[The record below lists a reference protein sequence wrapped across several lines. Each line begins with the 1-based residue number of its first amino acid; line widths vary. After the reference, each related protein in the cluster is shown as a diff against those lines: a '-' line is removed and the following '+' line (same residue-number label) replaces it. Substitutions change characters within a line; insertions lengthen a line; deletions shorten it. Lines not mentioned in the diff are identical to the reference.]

1 MRGKQPTG
9 ASGEGIPETIG
20 WSGGAADWRHPH
32 PVPMDRR
39 RFVHALALAGSAS
52 LTGPAPVRH
61 LRPLLARVAHAP
73 PDATADDEAF
83 WLGVRQAF
91 TIDANQVNL
100 NSGSVSPAPR
110 VVAEAM
116 DRYWTLTNMSP
127 SLYVDELLV
136 PEVELVRQRLAAEF
150 GCDPEELALTRNTSE
165 SLLTVQF
172 GMPLSRGDEV
182 LITTQDYPRM
192 ITGWE
197 QRARRDGIVLKTVTI
212 PTPAPSPEALA
223 ERVWG
228 AVTPRTRVLHVS
240 HMTYTAGQIVPV
252 RELAQRARA
261 RGIWS
266 VVDGGHTF
274 AQFPFTWRE
283 LGCDVYG
290 TSLHKWLTAP
300 VGNGFLAVRRERIPE
315 IWPLFAAPASQDADI
330 RKFEQIGTY
339 PVAVRT
345 AVTDALT
352 FHQAL
357 GAERKAARFR
367 FLRERWMRG
376 IEGVKGVRLLTSYD
390 PAQACALG
398 AFALEGMG
406 AAAVTEALLR
416 RDRIHVRPRFVPGE
430 WEGVRVTPNV
440 FTTVE
445 EVDRLV
451 AAVRRLAAG

>member
-1 MRGKQPTG
+1 
-9 ASGEGIPETIG
+9 
-20 WSGGAADWRHPH
+20 
-32 PVPMDRR
+32 
-39 RFVHALALAGSAS
+39 
-52 LTGPAPVRH
+52 
-61 LRPLLARVAHAP
+61 
-73 PDATADDEAF
+73 
-83 WLGVRQAF
+83 
-91 TIDANQVNL
+91 
-100 NSGSVSPAPR
+100 
-110 VVAEAM
+110 
-116 DRYWTLTNMSP
+116 
-127 SLYVDELLV
+127 
-136 PEVELVRQRLAAEF
+136 
-150 GCDPEELALTRNTSE
+150 
-165 SLLTVQF
+165 
-172 GMPLSRGDEV
+172 
-182 LITTQDYPRM
+182 
-192 ITGWE
+192 
-197 QRARRDGIVLKTVTI
+197 
-212 PTPAPSPEALA
+212 
-223 ERVWG
+223 
-228 AVTPRTRVLHVS
+228 
-240 HMTYTAGQIVPV
+240 
-252 RELAQRARA
+252 
-261 RGIWS
+261 

-339 PVAVRT
+339 PIALRT

-406 AAAVTEALLR
+406 ANAVTEALLR

-451 AAVRRLAAG
+451 AAVRRLGAG

>member
-1 MRGKQPTG
+1 
-9 ASGEGIPETIG
+9 
-20 WSGGAADWRHPH
+20 
-32 PVPMDRR
+32 MDRR
-39 RFVHALALAGSAS
+39 RFLHAVALSGTATA
-52 LTGPAPVRH
+52 LPPDPVAR
-61 LRPLLARVAHAP
+61 LRPVLDRLAAGAP
-73 PDATADDEAF
+73 QAAADDEAF

-116 DRYWTLTNMSP
+116 ARYWTLTNMSP

-165 SLLTVQF
+165 SLLTAQF
-172 GMPLSRGDEV
+172 GLPLARGDEV

-192 ITGWE
+192 LMGWE
-197 QRARRDGIVLKTVTI
+197 QRVRRDGIVLKTVAI
-212 PTPAPSPEALA
+212 PTPAPSLEALV

-240 HMTYTAGQIVPV
+240 HMTYTAGQIFPV
-252 RELAQRARA
+252 RALAELARA

-274 AQFPFTWRE
+274 GQFPFTWRE

-315 IWPLFAAPASQDADI
+315 IWPLFAAPKAQDADI

-339 PVAVRT
+339 PLALRT
-345 AVTDALT
+345 AVTDALA

-357 GAERKAARFR
+357 GAERKAARLR

-376 IEGVKGVRLLTSYD
+376 IEGVPGVRLLTSYD

-398 AFALEGMG
+398 AFSLAGMG
-406 AAAVTEALLR
+406 ADAVTEALLR
-416 RDRIHVRPRFVPGE
+416 RDRIHVRPRFVSGE

>member
-1 MRGKQPTG
+1 MQRRSFVSAMAFG
-9 ASGEGIPETIG
+9 SGSMLHPE
-20 WSGGAADWRHPH
+20 SL
-32 PVPMDRR
+32 
-39 RFVHALALAGSAS
+39 RFLE
-52 LTGPAPVRH
+52 
-61 LRPLLARVAHAP
+61 PLLRRVEG
-73 PDATADDEAF
+73 ATAQQAAQDEPF

-116 DRYWTLTNMSP
+116 NRYWTITNMSP
-127 SLYVDELLV
+127 SLYVDDLLY
-136 PEVELVRQRLAAEF
+136 PEVELVRQRLAAVF

-165 SLLTVQF
+165 SLLSAQF
-172 GMPLSRGDEV
+172 GMKLAAGDEV
-182 LITTQDYPRM
+182 VLTTQDYPRM

-197 QRARRDGIVLKTVTI
+197 QRARRDGIVVKKI
-212 PTPAPSPEALA
+212 SYPTPPPSMDVL
-223 ERVWG
+223 VNLVTG
-228 AVTPRTRVLHVS
+228 AVTPRTKVIHIS
-240 HMTYTAGQIVPV
+240 HMTYTAGQIFPV
-252 RELAQRARA
+252 KRICDFARS

-274 AQFPFTWRE
+274 AQFPFTRDD

-300 VGNGFLAVRRERIPE
+300 VGNGFLYVKRDRIRD
-315 IWPLFAAPASQDADI
+315 IWPLYAAPPEQDGDI

-339 PVAVRT
+339 PISLRNAI
-345 AVTDALT
+345 TDALT
-352 FHQAL
+352 FHEAI
-357 GAERKAARFR
+357 GWERRAARFR

-376 IEGVKGVRLLTSYD
+376 VENAKGVKLLTSYD

-398 AFALEGMG
+398 AFSVAGIG
-406 AAAVTEALLR
+406 AQAMTDHLLTKH
-416 RDRIHVRPRFVPGE
+416 RIHVRPRFVPGE

-440 FTTVE
+440 FTTAE

-451 AAVRRLAAG
+451 AAVRLAAARGL

>member
-1 MRGKQPTG
+1 M
-9 ASGEGIPETIG
+9 
-20 WSGGAADWRHPH
+20 H
-32 PVPMDRR
+32 RR
-39 RFVHALALAGSAS
+39 RFVHALALSGSAT
-52 LTGPAPVRH
+52 LVAPDPLRS
-61 LRPLLARVAHAP
+61 LRPLLARVAGAP
-73 PDATADDEAF
+73 PAAAADDEPF

-110 VVAEAM
+110 VVADAM
-116 DRYWTLTNMSP
+116 ARYWTLTNMSP
-127 SLYVDELLV
+127 SLYVDELLY

-165 SLLTVQF
+165 ALLTAQF
-172 GMPLSRGDEV
+172 GMPLARGDEV

-197 QRARRDGIVLKTVTI
+197 QRARRDGVVLRRVAI
-212 PTPAPSPEALA
+212 PTPAPSLEALA
-223 ERVWG
+223 DVVWA
-228 AVTPRTRVLHVS
+228 AVTPRTRVLHIS
-240 HMTYTAGQIVPV
+240 HMTYTAGQIFPV
-252 RELAQRARA
+252 RALADRARA

-274 AQFPFTWRE
+274 GQFPFTWRE

-339 PVAVRT
+339 PIALRT

-357 GAERKAARFR
+357 GAERKAARLR

-376 IEGVKGVRLLTSYD
+376 VEGVKGVRLLTARD

-398 AFALEGMG
+398 AFALEGLG
-406 AAAVTEALLR
+406 ANAVTEALLAR
-416 RDRIHVRPRFVPGE
+416 HRIHVRPRFVPGE

-451 AAVRRLAAG
+451 AAVRQLAAG

>member
-1 MRGKQPTG
+1 
-9 ASGEGIPETIG
+9 
-20 WSGGAADWRHPH
+20 
-32 PVPMDRR
+32 MDRR
-39 RFVHALALAGSAS
+39 RFVHALTLSGSAAALS
-52 LTGPAPVRH
+52 PDALRR
-61 LRPLLARVAHAP
+61 LRPVLDRVAGTAP
-73 PDATADDEAF
+73 QAVADDEAF

-91 TIDANQVNL
+91 TIDANHVNL

-116 DRYWTLTNMSP
+116 ARYWTLTNMSP
-127 SLYVDELLV
+127 SLYVDELLI

-165 SLLTVQF
+165 SLLTAQF
-172 GMPLSRGDEV
+172 GLPLARGDEV

-192 ITGWE
+192 IMGWE
-197 QRARRDGIVLKTVTI
+197 QRARREGIVLKQVAI
-212 PTPAPSPEALA
+212 PTPAPSLEALL

-240 HMTYTAGQIVPV
+240 HMTYTAGQIFPV
-252 RELAQRARA
+252 RALADRARA

-274 AQFPFTWRE
+274 GQFPFTWRD

-315 IWPLFAAPASQDADI
+315 IWPLFAAPKAQDADI

-339 PVAVRT
+339 PVALRT

-357 GAERKAARFR
+357 GGERKAARLR

-376 IEGVKGVRLLTSYD
+376 VEGLKGLRLLTSYD

-406 AAAVTEALLR
+406 ANAVTEALLAR
-416 RDRIHVRPRFVPGE
+416 HRIHVRPRFVAGE

-451 AAVRRLAAG
+451 AAVRRLATG